1 MLTIVHITYHDE
13 TNIGSCPIGQTGG
26 FENAD
31 GNGEIHCFR
40 IFDGVSV
47 MLMQMEMG
55 SYTEIRTQVGVLEVN
70 FCINGRFE
78 TSFSM
83 RSHVL
88 LKPGDMAI
96 SCYDGLHGT
105 KSESH
110 FPLGYYEGLCLEIDP
125 AAAGHW
131 IRLNAPAFPIDFT
144 ALKQNLLGSK
154 WYMVGPAGPRC
165 EHVFRELYESA
176 SYAERGF
183 LQLKTLELLML
194 LGRIPQENTAGLYC
208 SSEQTV
214 LAHHLRDHLLTNR
227 EGYISLASLAAEHEI
242 SVSHLQKLFKQ
253 VYGVPIYRY
262 IKEYRL
268 EQAAVELV
276 RSGKSVT
283 EIAQQAGYDNASK
296 FSECFRK
303 RYGKT
308 PSRYRADAKK
318 KAKQSSETKM
328 E

>member
-1 MLTIVHITYHDE
+1 MIDIFFHDK
-13 TNIGSCPIGQTGG
+13 TGVVSGFPGQIDG
-26 FENAD
+26 FEYAD
-31 GNGEIHCFR
+31 GNGEIHYYR
-40 IFDGVSV
+40 LFDGVGI
-47 MLMQMEMG
+47 MLLRLEMEA
-55 SYTEIRTQVGVLEVN
+55 YTEIRTQIGRLEVN
-70 FCINGRFE
+70 FCVNGRFE

-83 RSHVL
+83 RDRVL
-88 LKPGDMAI
+88 LKPGDMAV
-96 SCYDGLHGT
+96 SCYDGFHGSS
-105 KSESH
+105 SESC
-110 FPLGYYEGLCLEIDP
+110 FPPFSVDF
-125 AAAGHW
+125 AAW
-131 IRLNAPAFPIDFT
+131 
-144 ALKQNLLGSK
+144 KQNLLGCK
-154 WYMVGPAGPRC
+154 WYMVGAAGPRC

-176 SYAERGF
+176 FYEDPGF

-296 FSECFRK
+296 FSESFKK

-318 KAKQSSETKM
+318 KTKQSSETKM

>member
-13 TNIGSCPIGQTGG
+13 TNIGSCQISQTGG

-47 MLMQMEMG
+47 MLMQLEMG

-96 SCYDGLHGT
+96 SCYDGVHGSS
-105 KSESH
+105 SESR
-110 FPLGYYEGLCLEIDP
+110 FPLGYYEGICLEVNP
-125 AAAGHW
+125 EAASGW
-131 IRLNAPAFPIDFT
+131 IAQHAPAFHVDFS
-144 ALKQNLLGSK
+144 ALKQNLLDSK
-154 WYMVGPAGPRC
+154 WYMVGSAGSRC

-176 SYAERGF
+176 SYADHTV
-183 LQLKTLELLML
+183 LQLKVLELLL
-194 LGRIPQENTAGLYC
+194 LLERIPQESGMDSYYSA
-208 SSEQTV
+208 EQTL

-227 EGYISLASLAAEHEI
+227 EGYVSLAQLAAEHEM

-253 VYGVPIYRY
+253 VYGVPVYRY

-276 RSGKSVT
+276 RSRKPIT
-283 EIAQQAGYDNASK
+283 EIAQHAGYDNASK
-296 FSECFRK
+296 FSESFKK

-308 PSRYRADAKK
+308 PSRYRADKTNAVKR
-318 KAKQSSETKM
+318 SIETKT

>member
-1 MLTIVHITYHDE
+1 MIDIFFHDK
-13 TNIGSCPIGQTGG
+13 TGVVSGFPGQIDG
-26 FENAD
+26 FEYAD
-31 GNGEIHCFR
+31 GNGEIHYYR
-40 IFDGVSV
+40 LFDGVGI
-47 MLMQMEMG
+47 MLLRLEMEA
-55 SYTEIRTQVGVLEVN
+55 YTEIRTQIGRLEVN
-70 FCINGRFE
+70 FCVNGRFE

-83 RSHVL
+83 RDRVL
-88 LKPGDMAI
+88 LKPGDMAV

-154 WYMVGPAGPRC
+154 WYMVGPAGLRC

-183 LQLKTLELLML
+183 LQLKVLELMLL
-194 LGRIPQENTAGLYC
+194 LGRIPQERAADPYC
-208 SSEQTV
+208 SAEQTA

-227 EGYISLASLAAEHEI
+227 EGYVSLAQLAAEHAI

-253 VYGVPIYRY
+253 TYGMPVYHY

-276 RSGKSVT
+276 RSRKPIT
-283 EIAQQAGYDNASK
+283 EIAQHAGYDNASK
-296 FSECFRK
+296 FSESFKK

-308 PSRYRADAKK
+308 PSRYRADKTNAVKR
-318 KAKQSSETKM
+318 SIETKT

>member
-1 MLTIVHITYHDE
+1 MTIVHITYHDE

-47 MLMQMEMG
+47 MLMQLEMG

-165 EHVFRELYESA
+165 EHVFRELYEGA

-183 LQLKTLELLML
+183 LQLKVLELMLL
-194 LGRIPQENTAGLYC
+194 LGRIPQERAADPYC
-208 SSEQTV
+208 SAEQTA
-214 LAHHLRDHLLTNR
+214 LAHHLQDHLLTNR
-227 EGYISLASLAAEHEI
+227 EGCVSLAQLAAEHAI

-253 VYGVPIYRY
+253 TYGMPVYHY

-276 RSGKSVT
+276 RSRKPIT
-283 EIAQQAGYDNASK
+283 EIAQHAGYDNASK
-296 FSECFRK
+296 FSESFKK

-308 PSRYRADAKK
+308 PSRYRADKTNAVKR
-318 KAKQSSETKM
+318 SIETKT